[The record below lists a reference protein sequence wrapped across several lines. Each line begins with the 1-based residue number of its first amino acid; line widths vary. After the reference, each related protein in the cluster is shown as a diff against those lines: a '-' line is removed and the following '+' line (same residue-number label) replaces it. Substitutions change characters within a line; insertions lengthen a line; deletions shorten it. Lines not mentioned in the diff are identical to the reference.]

1 MPRNQIEVVR
11 IKGVATRDYCISRRY
26 NPYLTFDQI
35 VLAVSEWDLFILSF
49 AILITESLTAL
60 EGKLFFNA
68 AELFH
73 EPFSKLNRYYSFKE
87 WCNNKKTAWTFLSFI
102 ACRSSFSR

>member
-35 VLAVSEWDLFILSF
+35 VLALSEWDLFILSF

-87 WCNNKKTAWTFLSFI
+87 
-102 ACRSSFSR
+102 